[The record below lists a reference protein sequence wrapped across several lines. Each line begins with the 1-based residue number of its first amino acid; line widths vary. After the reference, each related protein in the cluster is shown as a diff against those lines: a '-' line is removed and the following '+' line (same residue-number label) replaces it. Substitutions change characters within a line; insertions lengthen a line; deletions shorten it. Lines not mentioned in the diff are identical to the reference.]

1 MNHEIIEKISE
12 NFFIV
17 NEQIGLVFLLL
28 FIGLLL
34 LPSSIYGMVFYTSM
48 TPEEV
53 NFYSKYGAIFT
64 AIGAV
69 FTIINT
75 FIVIYLMVFFHKKEV
90 DISIFPYVT
99 ELKRVLVDIELV
111 IRSELDYF
119 DDKQF
124 EAYQNLDESRYQ
136 GSGFHFYGYDHV
148 YRQEITNLNKII
160 LEVKDLYSEFSVF
173 KLKVNDQTDI
183 NLNIYK
189 EKINIVNKL
198 NEILTLKKPSSEYK
212 KSFIDGIKL
221 MKILRT

>member
-1 MNHEIIEKISE
+1 M
-12 NFFIV
+12 
-17 NEQIGLVFLLL
+17 
-28 FIGLLL
+28 
-34 LPSSIYGMVFYTSM
+34 
-48 TPEEV
+48 
-53 NFYSKYGAIFT
+53 
-64 AIGAV
+64 
-69 FTIINT
+69 
-75 FIVIYLMVFFHKKEV
+75 
-90 DISIFPYVT
+90 T

-212 KSFIDGIKL
+212 KSFIDGNKTDEDPEDMIEKAKTDSL
-221 MKILRT
+221 AAISDLKTILSESK